1 MSYNNY
7 NDNLEIQDNDEYNH
21 EKQKS
26 EEKKVREKN
35 EEKKLYEKIFVFGD
49 FFGLVPK
56 DFEKYFNLFA
66 FQLTS
71 VIIFAIIYR
80 ILMIDFYKNFFIPKE
95 FDKDHFLTH
104 KNWIALFMSINFQST
119 VAYVDVKC
127 RSFLSRFIIILQIIS
142 TFAITF
148 LFFF

>member
-7 NDNLEIQDNDEYNH
+7 NDNLEIQNNDEYNH

-26 EEKKVREKN
+26 EEKKQERKN
-35 EEKKLYEKIFVFGD
+35 DEKKLYERIFVFGD

-56 DFEKYFNLFA
+56 EFEKYFNLFA

>member
-7 NDNLEIQDNDEYNH
+7 NNNLAIQDNDEYNR

-66 FQLTS
+66 FQLTC

-80 ILMIDFYKNFFIPKE
+80 ILMIDFYTHFFIPSDFKQE
-95 FDKDHFLTH
+95 HFTNH
-104 KNWIALFMSINFQST
+104 KSMIALFMSINFQST
-119 VAYVDVKC
+119 VAYVDLKC
-127 RSFLSRFIIILQIIS
+127 KSFLSRFIITLQIIS
-142 TFAITF
+142 TFAIAF
-148 LFFF
+148 LFFL

>member
-7 NDNLEIQDNDEYNH
+7 NNNLAIQDNDEYNR

-80 ILMIDFYKNFFIPKE
+80 ILMIDFYKHFFIPKE

-119 VAYVDVKC
+119 VAYVDLKC

>member
-7 NDNLEIQDNDEYNH
+7 NNNLAIQDNDEYNR

-56 DFEKYFNLFA
+56 DFEKYFNLFW
-66 FQLTS
+66 
-71 VIIFAIIYR
+71 IF
-80 ILMIDFYKNFFIPKE
+80 F
-95 FDKDHFLTH
+95 
-104 KNWIALFMSINFQST
+104 
-119 VAYVDVKC
+119 C
-127 RSFLSRFIIILQIIS
+127 
-142 TFAITF
+142 
-148 LFFF
+148 

>member
-26 EEKKVREKN
+26 

>member
-7 NDNLEIQDNDEYNH
+7 NDNLEIQNNDEYNH

-127 RSFLSRFIIILQIIS
+127 RSFLSRFIIILQIIA

>member
-7 NDNLEIQDNDEYNH
+7 NNNLAIQDNDEYNR

-66 FQLTS
+66 FQLTC

-80 ILMIDFYKNFFIPKE
+80 ILMINFYKHFFIPKE

-119 VAYVDVKC
+119 VAYVDLKC
-127 RSFLSRFIIILQIIS
+127 KSFLSRFIITLQIIS
-142 TFAITF
+142 TFAIAF

>member
-7 NDNLEIQDNDEYNH
+7 NNNLAIQDNDEYNR

>member
-7 NDNLEIQDNDEYNH
+7 NNNLAIQDNDEYNR

-66 FQLTS
+66 FQLTC
-71 VIIFAIIYR
+71 VIIFDIIYR
-80 ILMIDFYKNFFIPKE
+80 ILMINFYKHFFIPKE

-119 VAYVDVKC
+119 VAYVDLKC

>member
-7 NDNLEIQDNDEYNH
+7 NDNLEIQDNNEYNR

-80 ILMIDFYKNFFIPKE
+80 ILMINFYKHFFIPKE

-119 VAYVDVKC
+119 VAYVDLKC